1 MRDMK
6 SEVGYW
12 TWFIIAGIVV
22 FVLLFFHMMIIH
34 MDQLLGIFNPAGGSS
49 LDWKNVIYRSHSAF
63 FTIIYII
70 LLAAALYHGL
80 YGVRTIL
87 FELGLKKHIE
97 RFITIAV
104 WIIGITLF
112 SVGVFANIA
121 VQTVKAAG

>member
-22 FVLLFFHMMIIH
+22 FILLSLHMMIIH
-34 MDQLLGIFNPAGGSS
+34 MDGLLGIFNPAAGSA

-63 FTIIYII
+63 FTTIYII
-70 LLAAALYHGL
+70 LLGAALYHGF
-80 YGVRTIL
+80 YGLRTIL
-87 FELGLKKHIE
+87 FELGFKEHIE

-104 WIIGITLF
+104 WVIGITLF
-112 SVGVFANIA
+112 CVGVFANFA
-121 VQTVKAAG
+121 VHTVKAAV

>member
-22 FVLLFFHMMIIH
+22 FILLSLHMMIIH
-34 MDQLLGIFNPAGGSS
+34 MDGLLGIFNPAGGSA

-63 FTIIYII
+63 FTTIYIT
-70 LLAAALYHGL
+70 LLGAALYHGF
-80 YGVRTIL
+80 YGLRTIL
-87 FELGLKKHIE
+87 FELGFKEHIE

-104 WIIGITLF
+104 WVIGITLF
-112 SVGVFANIA
+112 CVGVFANFA
-121 VQTVKAAG
+121 VHTVKAAV